1 MAVKRC
7 FWRPNLRNYC
17 EKIRW
22 LWLTA
27 KPKKLL
33 EKDKMVIIASYC
45 KPKKWECG
53 CLVRD
58 RIMAQRHSFVSK
70 LCPLN
75 FWMVQSV
82 ACLRFFG
89 RAHPPRVVKPL
100 YLPAEVRPELRGRRW
115 RSGGRRQQLKGPA
128 WCIERFL
135 NVVFT
140 LPRREFVH
148 DLKIK
153 TWMPYLKSATST
165 SKVCQMTQNY
175 WVIYEKRKINMER
188 TMNVVFEANNFHIKR
203 VSNDRKIPGYLRKS

>member
-1 MAVKRC
+1 MAGKRW

-33 EKDKMVIIASYC
+33 EKDKMVFIASYC

-58 RIMAQRHSFVSK
+58 RIMAQRRSFVSK

-128 WCIERFL
+128 CMVHWEVFKCRLYIAKKRICSWL
-135 NVVFT
+135 KNKNVNAIF
-140 LPRREFVH
+140 
-148 DLKIK
+148 KA
-153 TWMPYLKSATST
+153 S
-165 SKVCQMTQNY
+165 
-175 WVIYEKRKINMER
+175 
-188 TMNVVFEANNFHIKR
+188 NFHIKS
-203 VSNDRKIPGYLRKS
+203 VSNDTKLLGYLRKKENKHGEDYECRMSS